1 MDYRLTPPALI
12 FYTDN
17 LPEHIGGRTNGFVV
31 RIRQKYQ
38 GDVGIHKHELE
49 HVKQNWCGL
58 LVFSALLYLLY
69 KPYRLWAEAQAYKQ
83 QMIYPDGVGNLMTLD
98 DAAGRLVGPPGYDL
112 GITMEEARQA
122 LL

>member
-1 MDYRLTPPALI
+1 MDYRLIPPALI

-17 LPEHIGGRTNGFVV
+17 LPEDVGGRTNAFVV
-31 RIRQKYQ
+31 RIRPKYQ

-58 LVFSALLYLLY
+58 LLVSALLYLFVRR
-69 KPYRLWAEAQAYKQ
+69 YRLWAEAQAYKK
-83 QMIYPDGVGNLMTLD
+83 QMIYPDSDGHLMTLD

-112 GITMEEARQA
+112 GITIEQA
-122 LL
+122 KAALQ